1 MNNTTRKKQIRV
13 GVQRN
18 ITDPKCKVESVPLL
32 SVLEQMHTSDNLK
45 RLTEEILSATS
56 KDERDAIKKQLP
68 AVIISADTTHR
79 KVHPDDTRTG
89 LILMDVDGKDHPDML
104 MDEMTASV
112 QEMCDKYSYVIGYC
126 LSPSWKGL
134 KVLCGIDPSTD
145 THLRSFMALEQV
157 FASHNIIVD
166 RACKDLKRVNFL
178 CYDPRVTVTLTERL
192 EAWDGDVVEPVPIK
206 KRTQYRAPQL
216 SSSSDLTPDE
226 EAQLCLQHLN
236 PDMEYQDWVAVG
248 MALHSHGCS
257 CATWA
262 SWSAGGESY
271 KQGECERKWNGF
283 NGSGVGFGTIVKMAT
298 DANGGTNPLF
308 IKRDKL
314 NVTADDFD
322 NIAHHDAGAE
332 DGDEDAPRLPQV
344 TDADALM
351 QLYPTEPIALIEGVV
366 GVGDKLILSASSK
379 AGKTWLMLH
388 LAYAMQNG
396 DKWLGHQCKKCDV
409 LYVNFELTEPWLGK
423 RFRLI
428 TKDKPFQTPPSVLNL
443 RGFNVGWMEL
453 SKHIKAH
460 IEASDK
466 NYGLIILDPIYK
478 MLGDCDENS
487 NGDVAMLLNALER
500 MGHETQTA
508 TAFSH
513 HHSKGNKS
521 GVDAIERMSGA
532 GVWGREPD
540 AIIDLTAHEDEDC
553 WVVDTTAR
561 NYAKPPKV
569 VVRCEFPNFVPV
581 EDGDVDALKKPGGSA
596 KKLTEANVLDMCRT
610 VPLGIKKSNLV
621 NMLAETYN
629 VSKPTARNRIDE
641 MTKNDKVCEKDKM
654 ITIADEGN
662 PF

>member
-1 MNNTTRKKQIRV
+1 MTTNTMNEKIKV

-18 ITDPKCKVESVPLL
+18 ITDAQCPVESVPLM

-45 RLTEEILSATS
+45 AITRAVVNAKS
-56 KDERDAIKKQLP
+56 KDERDKLKRGLP

-79 KVHPDDTRTG
+79 KVHASDKRTG
-89 LILMDVDGKDHPDML
+89 LILVDIDGKDNNMTL
-104 MDEMTASV
+104 DEMREVVAR
-112 QEMCDKYSYVIGYC
+112 MCNDFSYVIGHA
-126 LSPSWKGL
+126 LSASWLGL
-134 KVLCGIDPSTD
+134 KVLCGIPKDAD
-145 THLRSFMALEQV
+145 LHLRSFLALEKI
-157 FASHNIIVD
+157 FESYGLTVD
-166 RACKDLKRVNFL
+166 RACKDLKRVNYL
-178 CYDPRVTVTLTERL
+178 CHDPDVQETLIEPLLAWRGETVEPLPEVKRKQYKIKRVTST
-192 EAWDGDVVEPVPIK
+192 GD
-206 KRTQYRAPQL
+206 TY
-216 SSSSDLTPDE
+216 SSDE
-226 EAQLCLQHLN
+226 EASMCLKHLD
-236 PDMEYQDWVAVG
+236 PDMPYEEWLAIG
-248 MALHSHGCS
+248 MALKDHGCS
-257 CATWA
+257 CSLWA
-262 SWSAGGESY
+262 EWSSTVISY
-271 KQGECERKWNGF
+271 KEGECERKWAGF
-283 NGSGVGFGTIVKMAT
+283 NGTGIGFGTVVKMAR
-298 DANGGTNPLF
+298 DANGGDHP
-308 IKRDKL
+308 IYPKRDKL

-322 NIAHHDAGAE
+322 AIDAPYDDAEAE
-332 DGDEDAPRLPQV
+332 DGEESTLPSV

-351 QLYPTEPIALIEGVV
+351 EAYPSEPVALIEGVI

-396 DKWLGHQCKKCDV
+396 DEWLGHQCKKCDV

-428 TKDKPFQTPPSVLNL
+428 TQSKPFQEPPSVLNL
-443 RGFNVGWMEL
+443 RGYNVGWREL

-460 IEASDK
+460 IAASDK
-466 NYGLIILDPIYK
+466 QYGLIILDPIYK
-478 MLGDCDENS
+478 MLGECDENS

-581 EDGDVDALKKPGGSA
+581 EDSNPDALKKPGGST
-596 KKLTEANVLDMCRT
+596 KKLTEADVLQMCKT
-610 VPLGIKKSNLV
+610 VPLGIKKANLV
-621 NMLAETYN
+621 NMLAEAYN
-629 VSKPTARNRIDE
+629 VSKPTARARISD
-641 MTKNDKVCEKDKM
+641 MTINDKLCEKDKM
-654 ITIADEGN
+654 ITVVEDGD

>member
-1 MNNTTRKKQIRV
+1 MKTMNKAIKV
-13 GVQRN
+13 GIQRN
-18 ITDPKCKVESVPLL
+18 ITDPECVVESVPLMD
-32 SVLEQMHTSDNLK
+32 VLHQMQTSKNLQA
-45 RLTEEILSATS
+45 LTEQILSAKD
-56 KDERDAIKKQLP
+56 KDERSRLKLKLP
-68 AVIISADTTHR
+68 AVIISADTTCR
-79 KVHPDDTRTG
+79 KVSPDDTRTG
-89 LILMDVDGKDHPDML
+89 LILMDIDGADNPDLKMAEL
-104 MDEMTASV
+104 TKMVDEMCEQHAHI
-112 QEMCDKYSYVIGYC
+112 IGFC
-126 LSPSWKGL
+126 LSASWKGL
-134 KVLCGIDPSTD
+134 KVLCGIRPDVE
-145 THLRSFMALEQV
+145 THLRSFMALEKL
-157 FASHNIIVD
+157 FLDAGIIVD

-178 CYDPRVTVTLTERL
+178 CYDPMVKITMMDRL
-192 EAWDGDVVEPVPIK
+192 EAWGGEHIEPMPEK
-206 KRTQYRAPQL
+206 KKKQYKVTTT
-216 SSSSDLTPDE
+216 STGSTLTADE
-226 EAQLCLQHLN
+226 EAELCLQHLN
-236 PDMEYQDWVAVG
+236 PDMEYADWLAVG
-248 MALHSHGCS
+248 MALKDHGCS
-257 CATWA
+257 CAVWEA
-262 SWSAGGESY
+262 WSRSGESY
-271 KQGECERKWNGF
+271 KHGECERKWNGF

-298 DANGGTNPLF
+298 DANGGENP
-308 IKRDKL
+308 IYKKRDKL

-322 NIAHHDAGAE
+322 NIAHHDADAE

-460 IEASDK
+460 IESSDK

-540 AIIDLTAHEDEDC
+540 AIIDLTAHEDDDC

-581 EDGDVDALKKPGGSA
+581 EDSDPDALKKPGGSA
-596 KKLTEANVLDMCRT
+596 KKLTETNVLDMCRT

-621 NMLAETYN
+621 NMLAEAYN
-629 VSKPTARNRIDE
+629 VSKPTARNRIDA
-641 MTKNDKVCEKDKM
+641 MTKNDKICENDKM
-654 ITIADEGN
+654 ITITDEGN